1 MRLAA
6 QHALGDQHLGG
17 GPERVAG
24 DAQALGELRL
34 AQAAAGLEL
43 AVEDQLAQHVGG
55 GVDGRDGVQMQVA
68 GRVGTV
74 LRSFHVLHSSTIRQ
88 LRFCAIFVPRGGL
101 DADHVRKWDWN
112 DGIRSLSAEPGQF
125 AGRGVLVTG
134 GASGIGL
141 AIAGEFLARGARVLV
156 ADRDRDGPRPAAGP
170 PRRRRPPPDGRG
182 RPRRAGRPGAPRGP
196 GRRRCSA
203 AWTRWSTTRASC
215 ARPRRSRSRSPSG
228 TSSSPSTC
236 GPSSSS
242 PSRLRRA
249 MAERG
254 GGAVVSIASVNAL
267 RTEAPEAHYN
277 ATKAGIVSV
286 MRSFATE
293 LGHRGVRFNCVAPGE
308 TVGAAEAS
316 GLHGRRPRPDA
327 ALPPAGPDAPGRA
340 AGGDG
345 EGRLLPRLRRG
356 VVRQRAD
363 DRRRRRRARRR
374 LVRHREPPAGARA
387 DGRDR
392 PGCRVSEPR

>member
-1 MRLAA
+1 MGSRRSRPSQIRIWVAARKEWRATPRRSANSVSRRRLP
-6 QHALGDQHLGG
+6 G
-17 GPERVAG
+17 V
-24 DAQALGELRL
+24 ELT
-34 AQAAAGLEL
+34 
-43 AVEDQLAQHVGG
+43 VEDQLAQRVGG

-68 GRVGTV
+68 GRVGTA

-88 LRFCAIFVPRGGL
+88 LRFCAILQPRGGL
-101 DADHVRKWDWN
+101 DADHVRKWRWN
-112 DGIRSLSAEPGQF
+112 DGIRSLSAESGQF

-156 ADRDRDGPRPAAGP
+156 ADRDRDGLARLPDRLGGDDRLLTVEADLAEPEAPGGSA
-170 PRRRRPPPDGRG
+170 RRPTT
-182 RPRRAGRPGAPRGP
+182 
-196 GRRRCSA
+196 CSA
-203 AWTRWSTTRASC
+203 ASTCWSTTPGSC

-236 GPSSSS
+236 APSSSS
-242 PSRLRRA
+242 PSRWRGA

-308 TVGAAEAS
+308 TVSAAEAS

-327 ALPPAGPDAPGRA
+327 ALPPAGPAAPGRA

-392 PGCRVSEPR
+392 PGRRCRGPR